1 MSTSTVQPIPEG
13 TSVVAPQLTVN
24 GANRALAF
32 YAEVFGATE
41 LSRLPGPDGRLLHAV
56 FEIGGTQL
64 YISDDFAEYGS
75 EAAPD
80 PARTTA
86 AVGLYIYVEDVD
98 ATFAKALDL
107 GARTLMPVED
117 QFWGDRF
124 GKLIDPFGH
133 VWAVATHVR
142 DVPPAEMQEVM
153 AAMA

>member
-1 MSTSTVQPIPEG
+1 MSTSVQPVPEG

-24 GANRALAF
+24 GAEQALAF

-41 LSRLPGPDGRLLHAV
+41 LTRLPSPDGRLMHAV
-56 FEIGGTQL
+56 FDIGGTQL
-64 YISDDFAEYGS
+64 YISDDFPEYGS

-86 AVGLYIYVEDVD
+86 SVGLHVYVEDVD
-98 ATFAKALDL
+98 ATFAKALKL
-107 GARTLMPVED
+107 GARELMPVED

-142 DVPPAEMQEVM
+142 DVSPEEMQEAM